1 MVEENL
7 LVNPFFLTTM
17 VLLITSII
25 LIYRVIFGPTAPDRI
40 VGFNT
45 ISTKVVVVIS
55 LIAVINEE
63 YVLIDL
69 SIVLLMMNTVGG
81 LILAK
86 HFERGGSED
95 GS

>member
-7 LVNPFFLTTM
+7 LVNPFFLTT
-17 VLLITSII
+17 VILIVTAII
-25 LIYRVIFGPTAPDRI
+25 LIYRVVFGPTAPDRI

-45 ISTKVVVVIS
+45 ISTKVVVVIA
-55 LIAVINEE
+55 LIAIINKE

-69 SIVLLMMNTVGG
+69 SIVLLMINTVGG

-86 HFERGGSED
+86 HFERRGVAGD
-95 GS
+95 